1 MDDVIN
7 KINNVFE
14 EENKTLLDTITFMVY
29 EIENSDKNDLFML
42 TKLLDDKSLTNLID
56 YFNGN
61 TIRVPTKEQFKIS
74 SILAYMFYLTD
85 IKQMSFQEAKDS
97 LKDIGIDIS
106 GQEVLVGKRLSS
118 IRRKLT
124 IKLMEIIKEM
134 EDNG

>member
-14 EENKTLLDTITFMVY
+14 EENKVLLDTITFMVY

-124 IKLMEIIKEM
+124 IKLMEIVKEM